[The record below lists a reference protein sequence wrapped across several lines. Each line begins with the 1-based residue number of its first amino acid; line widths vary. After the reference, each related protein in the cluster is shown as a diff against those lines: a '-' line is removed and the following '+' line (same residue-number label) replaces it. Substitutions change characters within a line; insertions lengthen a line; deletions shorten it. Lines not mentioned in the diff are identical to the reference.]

1 MVGGLI
7 MILFSIRNKLAEKYE
22 NWLKEYP
29 EIKDCPLNVITFL
42 VSEKLLDEEKVK
54 RFLKE

>member
-1 MVGGLI
+1 